1 MRNPYEVLG
10 IPLDASDEEIKK
22 AYRKL
27 SRKYHPDANVDN
39 PHKEQAEEK
48 FKEVQAAY
56 QDIMNKGPG
65 GRRDSGYGGF
75 GGRESY
81 SGFEGFGNYGGFGSY
96 GGFRGYDQ
104 RSAGNE
110 DEDSLYINA
119 AYRYAAKGL
128 YREAMNVLG
137 QVKIKNARYYYVSAL
152 ANAGLHDQ
160 TAALEHIRIA
170 VSMEPGNEEYRQL
183 LRYLQ
188 SGGQWYTARGMGYGN
203 PVRDDGGFCFRLCIA
218 NMLCNLC
225 GGGFFFC

>member
-1 MRNPYEVLG
+1 MKNPYEVLG
-10 IPLDASDEEIKK
+10 ISPDASDEEIKK

-48 FKEVQAAY
+48 FKEVQSAY
-56 QDIMNKGPG
+56 QDIMNKSAGS
-65 GRRDSGYGGF
+65 GRGSGYEDFGGYGGF
-75 GGRESY
+75 R
-81 SGFEGFGNYGGFGSY
+81 GFGSY
-96 GGFRGYDQ
+96 GGFGGYSGFGRYDG
-104 RSAGNE
+104 RSTGDE

-119 AYRYAAKGL
+119 AYRYAANGL

-152 ANAGLHDQ
+152 ANAGLHNQ

-183 LRYLQ
+183 LGYLQ

-203 PVRDDGGFCFRLCIA
+203 PIGNDGGFCFRLCLA

-225 GGGFFFC
+225 GGGFFCC

>member
-1 MRNPYEVLG
+1 MKNPYEVLG
-10 IPLDASDEEIKK
+10 ISPDASDEEIKK

-48 FKEVQAAY
+48 FKEVQSAY
-56 QDIMNKGPG
+56 QDIMNRSAGG
-65 GRRDSGYGGF
+65 GRGSGGYEDFGSYGSF
-75 GGRESY
+75 K
-81 SGFEGFGNYGGFGSY
+81 GFGSY
-96 GGFRGYDQ
+96 GGFGGYSGFGRYDG
-104 RSAGNE
+104 RSTGDE

-119 AYRYAAKGL
+119 AYRYAANGL

-152 ANAGLHDQ
+152 ANAGLHNQ

-183 LRYLQ
+183 LGYLQ

-203 PVRDDGGFCFRLCIA
+203 PMGNDGGFCFRLCLA

-225 GGGFFFC
+225 GGGFFCC

>member
-1 MRNPYEVLG
+1 MKNPYEVLG
-10 IPLDASDEEIKK
+10 ISPDASDEEIKK

-48 FKEVQAAY
+48 FKEVQSAY
-56 QDIMNKGPG
+56 QDIMNRSAGG
-65 GRRDSGYGGF
+65 GRGSGSGYEDF
-75 GGRESY
+75 GSY
-81 SGFEGFGNYGGFGSY
+81 GSFKGFGSY
-96 GGFRGYDQ
+96 GGFGGYSGFGRYDG
-104 RSAGNE
+104 RSTGDE

-119 AYRYAAKGL
+119 AYRYAANGL

-152 ANAGLHDQ
+152 ANAGLHNQ

-183 LRYLQ
+183 LGYLQ

-203 PVRDDGGFCFRLCIA
+203 PMGNDGGFCFRLCLA

-225 GGGFFFC
+225 GGGFFCC